1 MSNREGDS
9 DPAVSTPEGT
19 GDPAAGTPEGTGD
32 PAVSTPEG
40 TGDPAVGT
48 RGGTGDA
55 AVSTTEEEIE
65 ADRRRPAPEP
75 RALRSLARIRSG
87 SIRLMRGRKSRIWL
101 VLGIAGPGVVA
112 ANAGND
118 AAGIATYASAGSEFV
133 YRTLFFM
140 VLVTIAL
147 VLVQEMAVRLGT
159 HTGKGLAALIREEF
173 TLRMTGIA
181 LGCVLLANTGLVV
194 SEFAGIGAA
203 FELLGVSRYIII
215 PIAAV
220 AIWALV
226 SFGSYRYAERIFLIM
241 SLAFLAYPIAAI
253 LGRPD
258 WGEVGSNL
266 VVPHFLYTKG
276 FLLLGV
282 ALIGTTVSPY
292 MQLYA
297 AAGVVDKGADPADY
311 PRARIDAISG
321 AVFACIVSIT
331 IIIATAAAIGGK
343 GPLTSAAEAAQALKP
358 VAGAAA
364 ELLFALG
371 LIGASALAG
380 AVVPLSSAYA
390 ISEAV
395 GVERSVSRRFTE
407 APVFLGLFAVQVLI
421 GAALALTHINLITLL
436 IGTQVLQGIVTPVI
450 LVFIVIL
457 TSRRSLLGKAANG
470 PVFKA
475 VAGVC
480 VAGISAMSLLLLST
494 TVLGFFGIG

>member
-1 MSNREGDS
+1 MSSG
-9 DPAVSTPEGT
+9 PEETRQAAQTEAADGT
-19 GDPAAGTPEGTGD
+19 APAAPDGTAAPD
-32 PAVSTPEG
+32 RKA
-40 TGDPAVGT
+40 T
-48 RGGTGDA
+48 RERRAA
-55 AVSTTEEEIE
+55 AVRAARARQE
-65 ADRRRPAPEP
+65 ADA
-75 RALRSLARIRSG
+75 RATGSGSARSWAGLTTRTRIRIG
-87 SIRLMRGRKSRIWL
+87 GVRLTRVRRSRIFL
-101 VLGIAGPGVVA
+101 FLAILGPGVVA

-118 AAGIATYASAGSEFV
+118 AAGIATYASAGSQFV

-140 VLVTIAL
+140 VLVTVAL

-159 HTGKGLAALIREEF
+159 YTGKGLAALIREQFSLRF
-173 TLRMTGIA
+173 TA
-181 LGCVLLANTGLVV
+181 LAIGCVLLANTGLVV

-203 FELLGVSRYIII
+203 FGLLGVSRYVII

-226 SFGSYRYAERIFLIM
+226 LFGSYRYAERIFLVM

-253 LGRPD
+253 LGHPD
-258 WGEVGSNL
+258 WAQVGQNL
-266 VVPHFLYTKG
+266 VIPHFEYTKA

-321 AVFACIVSIT
+321 AVFACIISIT
-331 IIIATAAAIGGK
+331 IIIATAAAIGGT
-343 GPLTSAAEAAQALKP
+343 GPLSSASEAASALKP
-358 VAGAAA
+358 VAGAGA
-364 ELLFALG
+364 EVLFAVG

-380 AVVPLSSAYA
+380 AVVPLSSSYA

-407 APVFLGLFAVQVLI
+407 ARLFLGLFTVQVII
-421 GAALALTHINLITLL
+421 GASLALTHINLISLL

-450 LVFIVIL
+450 LVYILIL
-457 TSRRSLLGKAANG
+457 TNRRSVLGKAANKTW
-470 PVFKA
+470 FRIA
-475 VAGVC
+475 AGMC
-480 VAGISAMSLLLLST
+480 VLGISAMSLTLLIFT
-494 TVLGFFGIG
+494 ILGFFGIG

>member
-1 MSNREGDS
+1 MSL
-9 DPAVSTPEGT
+9 T
-19 GDPAAGTPEGTGD
+19 
-32 PAVSTPEG
+32 
-40 TGDPAVGT
+40 
-48 RGGTGDA
+48 
-55 AVSTTEEEIE
+55 
-65 ADRRRPAPEP
+65 
-75 RALRSLARIRSG
+75 RIRASG
-87 SIRLMRGRKSRIWL
+87 IRLIRSRKSRIWL
-101 VLGIAGPGVVA
+101 VLAIAGPGVVA

-118 AAGIATYASAGSEFV
+118 AAGIATYASAGSQFV

-173 TLRMTGIA
+173 TLRMTGLA

-226 SFGSYRYAERIFLIM
+226 SFGSYRYAERIFLIL
-241 SLAFLAYPIAAI
+241 SLAFLAYPIAAV
-253 LGRPD
+253 LGHPD
-258 WGEVGSNL
+258 WSAVGSNL
-266 VVPHFLYTKG
+266 VIPHFLFTKSY
-276 FLLLGV
+276 LLLGV

-297 AAGVVDKGADPADY
+297 AAGVVDKGADRADY

-331 IIIATAAAIGGK
+331 IIIATAAAIGGR
-343 GPLTSAAEAAQALKP
+343 GPLTSAAEAALALKP
-358 VAGAAA
+358 VAGPAA
-364 ELLFALG
+364 EVLFALG

-407 APVFLGLFAVQVLI
+407 ARLFLGLFAVQVVI
-421 GAALALTHINLITLL
+421 GAALAMTRINLITLL

-450 LVFIVIL
+450 LIFILIL

-470 PVFKA
+470 PVFRI
-475 VAGVC
+475 VAGIC
-480 VAGISAMSLLLLST
+480 VAAISAMSLLLLGT
-494 TVLGFFGIG
+494 TVLGFFGVG